1 MWSSISSP
9 IRALRE
15 PRAAARRCRMSA
27 QCASSSMACR
37 ADSNWPISFLVRETR
52 SSFSWDKCDILVDYP
67 RGVWYQENAA
77 SRERCPANGI
87 LRNRES
93 IEGAMKLQ
101 FIHKTSSALKAS
113 SLYCQWVTTRQG
125 EGG

>member
-37 ADSNWPISFLVRETR
+37 ADSNWPINFLVRETR
-52 SSFSWDKCDILVDYP
+52 SSFSWDKCDIVVDYP
-67 RGVWYQENAA
+67 RGVWYQENVAA
-77 SRERCPANGI
+77 CKHGGNTAGEKIKQMETPKQEPEPPRKRLRAMLRGLSR
-87 LRNRES
+87 
-93 IEGAMKLQ
+93 
-101 FIHKTSSALKAS
+101 
-113 SLYCQWVTTRQG
+113 
-125 EGG
+125 